1 MQELGG
7 IDTSGQRWL
16 QGWWPSRAAR
26 RYSCRLSIEE
36 YANSKTRVVDLNED
50 TIVALSQ
57 RTFGGCYDRV
67 PPKAVTLGFKTM
79 LSAKRAVYMIATG
92 SWKQTVVRVA
102 LFSEPTLEYPVTLLP
117 KYIPDV
123 TLFCNVD
130 TADHPMSH
138 EIKGW

>member
-1 MQELGG
+1 MKEIQ
-7 IDTSGQRWL
+7 
-16 QGWWPSRAAR
+16 SRQ
-26 RYSCRLSIEE
+26 L
-36 YANSKTRVVDLNED
+36 
-50 TIVALSQ
+50 LSQ